1 MAEDIKFR
9 HTMPVQIRFSD
20 VDQFGH
26 MNNSVYFS
34 LYDLAKTTYIKDV
47 FGSADWSKLAIVVAN
62 INANFF
68 MPVFFSDHLVI
79 ETAVVHLGHKSFTL
93 LQRAVTTDTH
103 EVKCECRTVMVGYD
117 LATKEP
123 KLISEDYKKA
133 ICRYEEKTLEE
144 LSKER
149 KELLIFCVVDVLSTI
164 CIMNKGVSHD
174 TPLFFYVKTSVLKNK
189 QEDLAYFFPYP
200 GV

>member
-79 ETAVVHLGHKSFTL
+79 ETAGGHLWKSIIIL
-93 LQRAVTTDTH
+93 LPMNPGRPMRRWQRCWIST
-103 EVKCECRTVMVGYD
+103 R
-117 LATKEP
+117 ATWP
-123 KLISEDYKKA
+123 INS
-133 ICRYEEKTLEE
+133 
-144 LSKER
+144 
-149 KELLIFCVVDVLSTI
+149 
-164 CIMNKGVSHD
+164 M
-174 TPLFFYVKTSVLKNK
+174 
-189 QEDLAYFFPYP
+189 
-200 GV
+200 

>member
-1 MAEDIKFR
+1 MNDFNKLNYGRGYKIQAYYAGADTNSAMWTR
-9 HTMPVQIRFSD
+9 
-20 VDQFGH
+20 FGH

-47 FGSADWSKLAIVVAN
+47 LGSADWSKLAIVVAN

-103 EVKCECRTVMVGYD
+103 EVKCECAR
-117 LATKEP
+117 
-123 KLISEDYKKA
+123 
-133 ICRYEEKTLEE
+133 
-144 LSKER
+144 
-149 KELLIFCVVDVLSTI
+149 
-164 CIMNKGVSHD
+164 
-174 TPLFFYVKTSVLKNK
+174 
-189 QEDLAYFFPYP
+189 
-200 GV
+200 

>member
-47 FGSADWSKLAIVVAN
+47 LGSADWSKLAIVVAN

-123 KLISEDYKKA
+123 KLISEDYKEA

-149 KELLIFCVVDVLSTI
+149 IEFVV
-164 CIMNKGVSHD
+164 
-174 TPLFFYVKTSVLKNK
+174 F
-189 QEDLAYFFPYP
+189 
-200 GV
+200 

>member
-123 KLISEDYKKA
+123 KLISEDYKKP

-149 KELLIFCVVDVLSTI
+149 K
-164 CIMNKGVSHD
+164 
-174 TPLFFYVKTSVLKNK
+174 
-189 QEDLAYFFPYP
+189 
-200 GV
+200 

>member
-1 MAEDIKFR
+1 MCFIMTDMTTDEITFR

-34 LYDLAKTTYIKDV
+34 LYDLAKTTYIKEV
-47 FGSADWSKLAIVVAN
+47 LGSTDWSQMAIVVAN
-62 INANFF
+62 INANFL

-79 ETAVVHLGHKSFTL
+79 ETAVVHLGNKSFTL

-117 LATKEP
+117 LKTQEP
-123 KLISEDYKKA
+123 KQISAAYKEA
-133 ICRYEEKTLEE
+133 ICRYEGKTLAA
-144 LSKER
+144 LSGEQK
-149 KELLIFCVVDVLSTI
+149 
-164 CIMNKGVSHD
+164 
-174 TPLFFYVKTSVLKNK
+174 
-189 QEDLAYFFPYP
+189 
-200 GV
+200 